1 VCKFFRAFTVRLYSF
16 FRKTGL
22 YARHSIYTLPCCR
35 KKYFALTFA
44 MSILWIMVFSY
55 LMVWWATVVG
65 KIVGI
70 SDAVMGLTF
79 LAAGTSVPDLITS
92 VLVAKQG
99 HGDMAVSSSIGQ
111 ISLLSSVHCRSYF
124 PFISV
129 PPLNRHRYLLS
140 SCFPSFLSIS
150 SFVGRNLLP
159 AFLQAGPSTC
169 FPPFSL
175 VLYRQ
180 DLLPAFLPISLI
192 LYR

>member
-1 VCKFFRAFTVRLYSF
+1 
-16 FRKTGL
+16 
-22 YARHSIYTLPCCR
+22 
-35 KKYFALTFA
+35 

-111 ISLLSSVHCRSYF
+111 TSLLSSVHCRSLKPTF
-124 PFISV
+124 FSPFYSSIEQTS
-129 PPLNRHRYLLS
+129 LYLLS
-140 SCFPSFLSIS
+140 SCLYTSDMQSSLLVDCFPSTFY
-150 SFVGRNLLP
+150 LLP
-159 AFLQAGPSTC
+159 AFLH
-169 FPPFSL
+169 SL
-175 VLYRQ
+175 LSSIVRIFN
-180 DLLPAFLPISLI
+180 LLSFI
-192 LYR
+192 LSCPL

>member
-1 VCKFFRAFTVRLYSF
+1 
-16 FRKTGL
+16 
-22 YARHSIYTLPCCR
+22 
-35 KKYFALTFA
+35 

-111 ISLLSSVHCRSYF
+111 TSLLSSVVHCTDKKENKIFLIFKEVAESY
-124 PFISV
+124 
-129 PPLNRHRYLLS
+129 
-140 SCFPSFLSIS
+140 
-150 SFVGRNLLP
+150 
-159 AFLQAGPSTC
+159 
-169 FPPFSL
+169 
-175 VLYRQ
+175 
-180 DLLPAFLPISLI
+180 D
-192 LYR
+192 

>member
-1 VCKFFRAFTVRLYSF
+1 M
-16 FRKTGL
+16 
-22 YARHSIYTLPCCR
+22 CR

-111 ISLLSSVHCRSYF
+111 TYLLSSVHCTDKKENK
-124 PFISV
+124 I
-129 PPLNRHRYLLS
+129 
-140 SCFPSFLSIS
+140 FLI
-150 SFVGRNLLP
+150 FKEI
-159 AFLQAGPSTC
+159 Q
-169 FPPFSL
+169 
-175 VLYRQ
+175 
-180 DLLPAFLPISLI
+180 
-192 LYR
+192 